1 MEHVPSD
8 GAGPRGRSFAS
19 LGLSS
24 EEKGQL
30 LLECTEH
37 RDPVERMREALDA
50 GASTEVCD
58 THGRT
63 PLLWCALLGNAE
75 GARALLLAGANS
87 QQVDEHGWTP
97 LRLATMLGHREC
109 AGVLES
115 VPEELRLAREH
126 PGSLLWAAAG
136 PSSKEEALAALAAA
150 QARGD
155 DLAAP
160 LTEDGRTALHH
171 AAVLGRTALC
181 SALLAAGCS
190 PSTRD
195 GDGRTAVA
203 WAAAAGRLHA
213 LQLLL
218 RRSPAE
224 EPHAEA
230 LWLACWNGNAK
241 AARMLMLEQAAADPA
256 PLLLGWMALP
266 AKSPDRAAAALAA
279 AKRRGSVAEGGLGA
293 LVAGEGEGA
302 TRGGRSASSPPLS
315 HRVLVTLCRAL
326 EPAELARCC
335 VMNAVHT
342 HPLVTC
348 LEGSKVLER
357 AQREEGAKDAASALR
372 LGDCSAALEAL
383 ACGLVRTGLSRSS
396 LLGARLCRDGRTSC
410 ELAVESRRKAF
421 VSLPEVQQSIDK
433 VWFKG
438 GAVFHATQRHGRAA
452 YLIAGLACLLASPG
466 FLLASWLG
474 SHGGG
479 PALRALQFDLDVLYA
494 PLERYA
500 ARELSLLAFL
510 ITAQWLRRVDSPS
523 LSSPLHGGVAGGS
536 GGILRLEGVLAVW
549 LVSLWVGELQRL
561 ACARMAHMR
570 RRGVIRELWTA
581 STAGWGG
588 VDLVALSFA
597 LATAGV
603 RVGAYSTYAK
613 SGGESFGVLADVE
626 QKLRAIAALL
636 LWLRTLHTLSIFSWL
651 GPLIQMIVVMIF
663 NDLLRWAVVQ
673 LLILVSFSSALSS
686 LYSGVVPQHD
696 IPGSEEGVVAFG
708 SMGRAMKTLT
718 ETIIGSSEP
727 YPARTWELVAS
738 SGLGWVILALFSA
751 TTYLLCL
758 NLLIALLAHTVDSI
772 RSRSVVEFA
781 WGRAQTVLSARALP
795 LVPPPCNLLHLA
807 AKLVGFA
814 LAPLLRFLGLLAP
827 RASIADSQAQREA
840 RSGHSRRLQRAVALT
855 ATALIGVASVLVG
868 QAGAEA
874 EAEAEQHLQAAWVRP
889 KEQEAHRL
897 FDEAWADVEAEAAAG
912 GSPASRQLA
921 ALQRELAGARAEM
934 KEAAAAHAAEL
945 RAAHRGGERE
955 AGTAPA
961 EQAAAGLE

>member
-1 MEHVPSD
+1 
-8 GAGPRGRSFAS
+8 
-19 LGLSS
+19 
-24 EEKGQL
+24 
-30 LLECTEH
+30 
-37 RDPVERMREALDA
+37 
-50 GASTEVCD
+50 
-58 THGRT
+58 
-63 PLLWCALLGNAE
+63 
-75 GARALLLAGANS
+75 
-87 QQVDEHGWTP
+87 
-97 LRLATMLGHREC
+97 
-109 AGVLES
+109 

-136 PSSKEEALAALAAA
+136 PSTKDEALAALAAA
-150 QARGD
+150 QARGE

-160 LTEDGRTALHH
+160 LTVDGRTALHH
-171 AAVLGRTALC
+171 AAVLGRSGLL

-190 PSTRD
+190 ASTRD

-218 RRSPAE
+218 RHSPPE

-241 AARMLMLEQAAADPA
+241 AARLLLLEQAHADPA
-256 PLLLGWMALP
+256 PLLLGWTSLP

-279 AKRRGSVAEGGLGA
+279 AKRRGSFAAGGAG
-293 LVAGEGEGA
+293 AGEGDSSSKA
-302 TRGGRSASSPPLS
+302 GRSSSSPPLS
-315 HRVLVTLCRAL
+315 HRVLVALCRAL
-326 EPAELARCC
+326 DPAELARCC
-335 VMNAVHT
+335 VVNAVHT

-348 LEGSKVLER
+348 LEGSRVLER
-357 AQREEGAKDAASALR
+357 AQKEESAKDAASALR
-372 LGDCSAALEAL
+372 LGECSAALEAL

-396 LLGARLCRDGRTSC
+396 LLGAHLCRDGRTSC

-433 VWFKG
+433 LWFKG
-438 GAVFHATQRHGRAA
+438 GAVYHATQRHGRAA
-452 YLIAGLACLLASPG
+452 YLLAGLACLFASPG

-474 SHGGG
+474 THGGG

-510 ITAQWLRRVDSPS
+510 ITAQWLRRVDAPS
-523 LSSPLHGGVAGGS
+523 LSTLLQGGVAGGPP
-536 GGILRLEGVLAVW
+536 GVLRLEGVLAIW

-588 VDLVALSFA
+588 VDLMALSFA
-597 LATAGV
+597 LATAAV
-603 RVGAYSTYAK
+603 RVCASAAFASSGST
-613 SGGESFGVLADVE
+613 SFGELADVE

-651 GPLIQMIVVMIF
+651 GPLIQMIVVMVF
-663 NDLLRWAVVQ
+663 HDLLRWAVVQ
-673 LLILVSFSSALSS
+673 LLILVAFSSALSA
-686 LYSGVVPQHD
+686 LYSGVVPEPD
-696 IPGSEEGVVAFG
+696 VPGSVEGVVAFG

-738 SGLGWVILALFSA
+738 SGLGWVILAIFSA

-772 RSRSVVEFA
+772 RSHSVVEFA

-795 LVPPPCNLLHLA
+795 LIPPPCNLIHLV
-807 AKLVGFA
+807 AKVIGIA
-814 LAPLLRFLGLLAP
+814 LAPPLRLLGLLSP
-827 RASIADSQAQREA
+827 KESVIDPQAQREE
-840 RSGHSRRLQRAVALT
+840 RSGHSHRLQRAVALT
-855 ATALIGVASVLVG
+855 ATALIGVLVG

-874 EAEAEQHLQAAWVRP
+874 EAEQEIHLQRAWVRP
-889 KEQEAHRL
+889 KEAEAHRL
-897 FDEAWADVEAEAAAG
+897 FDEAWANVEAEAAQADTV
-912 GSPASRQLA
+912 AARRLA
-921 ALQRELAGARAEM
+921 ALQSELMQAQLALKDIPTLQKKLLQARQELKEM
-934 KEAAAAHAAEL
+934 IA
-945 RAAHRGGERE
+945 RGMVNVM
-955 AGTAPA
+955 ADDI
-961 EQAAAGLE
+961 LLDDDYY